1 MSLISDPVT
10 ALLRDTRQEFQ
21 TQGKD
26 EEIIYR
32 ALESIQDSEVVMR
45 HTEVNVKQLIEDLT
59 SSVQLLEHKNGQDWE
74 EKKAELEEREST
86 VSSDIAAMK
95 TKMDDLTLNRQG
107 EEQYLQ
113 KLTEK
118 KEKMFA
124 ENESKLAESQKNLKK
139 NTAKLNVY
147 KVITHIEWKGLKDGT
162 AHLMRKKEG
171 LTSALTHLV
180 RPFELKGDS
189 EFDQVNDLWNVM
201 WEDHC

>member
-95 TKMDDLTLNRQG
+95 TKMDGLTLNRQG

-162 AHLMRKKEG
+162 AHLMRKKE
-171 LTSALTHLV
+171 V